1 MLNPKKMPTFAPLK
15 RREIRDGYGRM
26 AEWSNAA
33 VLKTVDLHGS
43 GGSNPSSS
51 ARIGSFLRSDFFFQV
66 AYTPGPARS
75 TDLFLVYS
83 VNTLTP
89 FAMARVL
96 SALLKFYLSLHT
108 TKTNGI
114 KMDKNKVTEFL
125 KHRVLER
132 FALGADAASQEEVN
146 SNIQKGIMIRG
157 TNLWVLIFA
166 IFIASLGLNTNSTA
180 VIIGA
185 MLISPLMGPII
196 GMGYSMGVYDFRL
209 LKESLRNFLIMI
221 VVSLA
226 TSALFFTLPL
236 ITTTQSELLARTQP
250 TTYDILIALFG
261 GLAGMVA
268 QTRKDR
274 TGTVIPGV
282 AIATAL
288 MPPLCTVGYGLA
300 TFQFRFMLGALY
312 LFTINSLFIA
322 LASFIVTRIM
332 KFKMI
337 GEIEEHRLKKLQNL
351 MILVI
356 VLVTLPSVLIAVSI
370 IQRSSF
376 EANYKK
382 FVDEAFNYDNTFVV
396 ESNCQFNPG
405 RKKQSVI
412 EVRLF
417 GEPLSDNVIN
427 NIRGQMSSV
436 YHLPNADLVVRQSN
450 QEGGGIAITALQS
463 NYTEML
469 NEKNRQISY
478 LQERLASLG
487 TADTLAVSS
496 MSRELGVFV
505 PDISDM
511 SMQRHISYNI
521 NGAATDTTYICII
534 SFRDDLEA
542 EPDMDLIK
550 HWLTNRTG
558 ASNIQILVK

>member
-1 MLNPKKMPTFAPLK
+1 
-15 RREIRDGYGRM
+15 
-26 AEWSNAA
+26 
-33 VLKTVDLHGS
+33 
-43 GGSNPSSS
+43 
-51 ARIGSFLRSDFFFQV
+51 
-66 AYTPGPARS
+66 
-75 TDLFLVYS
+75 
-83 VNTLTP
+83 
-89 FAMARVL
+89 
-96 SALLKFYLSLHT
+96 
-108 TKTNGI
+108 
-114 KMDKNKVTEFL
+114 MDKNSVMHFIRHK
-125 KHRVLER
+125 VLER
-132 FALGADAASQEEVN
+132 FALGADAATQEEVN
-146 SNIQKGIMIRG
+146 SNIQKGIMIKG
-157 TNLWVLIFA
+157 SNLWVLIFA

-196 GMGYSMGVYDFRL
+196 GMGYSMGVYDFAL

-221 VVSLA
+221 LVSLV
-226 TSALFFTLPL
+226 TSAIFFTLPL
-236 ITTTQSELLARTQP
+236 ITSTQSELLARTQP

-268 QTRKDR
+268 QTRKER

-322 LASFIVTRIM
+322 LASFIVTRVM
-332 KFKMI
+332 NYKMI
-337 GEIEEHRLKKLQNL
+337 GEIEEHRLKRLKNL
-351 MILVI
+351 MILIIVI
-356 VLVTLPSVLIAVSI
+356 ITLPSVLIAISI

-376 EANYKK
+376 EANYKN
-382 FVDEAFNYDNTFVV
+382 FVAEAFNYDNTFVV
-396 ESNCQFNPG
+396 ESTYQYNPG
-405 RKKQSVI
+405 LKKQSVI

-417 GEPLSDNVIN
+417 GEPLSDNVVN

-436 YHLPNADLVVRQSN
+436 YHLPKADLVVRQSN

-469 NEKNRQISY
+469 NEKNRQISR
-478 LQERLASLG
+478 LQEQLASIR

-496 MSRELGVFV
+496 MTRELGIFV

-511 SMQRHISYNI
+511 SLQRHISYNI
-521 NGAATDTTYICII
+521 DGAATDTAYICII
-534 SFRDDLEA
+534 SFREDMEA
-542 EPDMDLIK
+542 EPDIDLIK

-558 ASNIQILVK
+558 ASNIKILVK

>member
-1 MLNPKKMPTFAPLK
+1 
-15 RREIRDGYGRM
+15 
-26 AEWSNAA
+26 
-33 VLKTVDLHGS
+33 
-43 GGSNPSSS
+43 
-51 ARIGSFLRSDFFFQV
+51 
-66 AYTPGPARS
+66 
-75 TDLFLVYS
+75 
-83 VNTLTP
+83 
-89 FAMARVL
+89 
-96 SALLKFYLSLHT
+96 
-108 TKTNGI
+108 
-114 KMDKNKVTEFL
+114 MDKNKVIEFI

-146 SNIQKGIMIRG
+146 SNVHKGIMIKG

-196 GMGYSMGVYDFRL
+196 GMGYSMGVYDFNL

-221 VVSLA
+221 VVSLV
-226 TSALFFTLPL
+226 TSAIFFTLPL
-236 ITTTQSELLARTQP
+236 ISSTQSELLARTQP

-300 TFQFRFMLGALY
+300 TFQFKFMLGALY
-312 LFTINSLFIA
+312 LFTINSIFIA
-322 LASFIVTRIM
+322 LASFIVTRVM
-332 KFKMI
+332 KFQMI
-337 GEIEEHRLKKLQNL
+337 GELEPLKLKKLKSI
-351 MILVI
+351 MISII
-356 VLVTLPSVLIAVSI
+356 VLVTFPSILIAISI
-370 IQRSSF
+370 IQRSAF
-376 EANYKK
+376 EANYKH

-396 ESNCQFNPG
+396 ESSAQYKTG

-417 GEPLSDNVIN
+417 GEPLSENVVN

-436 YHLPNADLVVRQSN
+436 YHLPKVDLVVRQAN
-450 QEGGGIAITALQS
+450 QEDGGIAITALQS

-469 NEKNRQISY
+469 NEKNRQISR
-478 LQERLASLG
+478 LQEQLASVR

-496 MSRELGVFV
+496 MSRELGIFV
-505 PDISDM
+505 PEIKDM
-511 SMQRHISYNI
+511 SMQRHISYNT
-521 NGAATDTTYICII
+521 NGAATDTTYICIL
-534 SFRDDLEA
+534 SFVEDMET
-542 EPDMDLIK
+542 EPDMDLIR
-550 HWLTNRTG
+550 HWLNNRTG
-558 ASNIQILVK
+558 TNNIKILVK

>member
-1 MLNPKKMPTFAPLK
+1 
-15 RREIRDGYGRM
+15 
-26 AEWSNAA
+26 
-33 VLKTVDLHGS
+33 
-43 GGSNPSSS
+43 
-51 ARIGSFLRSDFFFQV
+51 
-66 AYTPGPARS
+66 
-75 TDLFLVYS
+75 
-83 VNTLTP
+83 
-89 FAMARVL
+89 
-96 SALLKFYLSLHT
+96 
-108 TKTNGI
+108 
-114 KMDKNKVTEFL
+114 MDKNKVTEFL

-146 SNIQKGIMIRG
+146 SNIHKGIMIRG

-196 GMGYSMGVYDFRL
+196 GMGYSMGVYDFNL
-209 LKESLRNFLIMI
+209 LKESLRNFLFMI
-221 VVSLA
+221 VVSLI
-226 TSALFFTLPL
+226 TSAIFFTLPL
-236 ITTTQSELLARTQP
+236 ITSTQSELLARTQP

-312 LFTINSLFIA
+312 LFTINSIFIA
-322 LASFIVTRIM
+322 LASFIVTRVM

-337 GEIEEHRLKKLQNL
+337 GELEPDKLKKLKRA
-351 MILVI
+351 MVAVI
-356 VLVTLPSVLIAVSI
+356 IIITLPSVLIAISI

-376 EANYKK
+376 ENNYRN
-382 FVDEAFNYDNTFVV
+382 FVDEAFKYDNTFVV
-396 ESNCQFNPG
+396 ESTYEYNANP
-405 RKKQSVI
+405 RKQSVI

-436 YHLPNADLVVRQSN
+436 YHLPKVDLVVRQSS
-450 QEGGGIAITALQS
+450 QEDGGIAITALQS
-463 NYTEML
+463 NYTQML
-469 NEKNRQISY
+469 NEKNLQISR
-478 LQERLASLG
+478 LQDKLSSIR

-496 MSRELGVFV
+496 MTRELGIFV
-505 PDISDM
+505 PEISDM

-521 NGAATDTTYICII
+521 DGAATDTSNICII
-534 SFRDDLEA
+534 KFAENMDK
-542 EPDMDLIK
+542 EPDMDLIR
-550 HWLTNRTG
+550 HWLRNRTG
-558 ASNIQILVK
+558 VSNIKILAE

>member
-1 MLNPKKMPTFAPLK
+1 MSKETIQGFLK
-15 RREIRDGYGRM
+15 
-26 AEWSNAA
+26 N
-33 VLKTVDLHGS
+33 
-43 GGSNPSSS
+43 
-51 ARIGSFLRSDFFFQV
+51 
-66 AYTPGPARS
+66 
-75 TDLFLVYS
+75 
-83 VNTLTP
+83 
-89 FAMARVL
+89 RVL
-96 SALLKFYLSLHT
+96 Q
-108 TKTNGI
+108 
-114 KMDKNKVTEFL
+114 
-125 KHRVLER
+125 R
-132 FALGADAASQEEVN
+132 FALGDDAASQEEVN
-146 SNIQKGIMIRG
+146 SNIHKGIMIRG

-196 GMGYSMGVYDFRL
+196 GMGYSMGVYDFTL

-221 VVSLA
+221 VVSLI
-226 TSALFFTLPL
+226 TSAVFFTLPL
-236 ITTTQSELLARTQP
+236 ISSTQSELLARTQP

-322 LASFIVTRIM
+322 LASFIVTSVM

-337 GEIEEHRLKKLQNL
+337 GELEPQKLKKLKSAMVL
-351 MILVI
+351 II
-356 VLVTLPSVLIAVSI
+356 ILVTLPSILIAVSI

-376 EANYKK
+376 DANYRH

-396 ESNCQFNPG
+396 ESSAEYNPG
-405 RKKQSVI
+405 RRKQSVI

-417 GEPLSDNVIN
+417 GEPLSENVIN
-427 NIRGQMSSV
+427 NIRSQMSSV
-436 YHLPNADLVVRQSN
+436 YHLPKVDLLVRQSN
-450 QEGGGIAITALQS
+450 QEGGGIAISALQS
-463 NYTEML
+463 NYSEML
-469 NEKNRQISY
+469 TEKNRQISH
-478 LQERLASLG
+478 LQEQLSSIRM
-487 TADTLAVSS
+487 ADTLAVGN
-496 MSRELGVFV
+496 MTRELGIFV
-505 PDISDM
+505 PELSDM
-511 SMQRHISYNI
+511 SLSRHISYNTE
-521 NGAATDTTYICII
+521 GAPTDTVYLCIL
-534 SFRDDLEA
+534 SFKEGT
-542 EPDMDLIK
+542 EPDIDLIR

-558 ASNIQILVK
+558 TSNIRIMAE

>member
-1 MLNPKKMPTFAPLK
+1 
-15 RREIRDGYGRM
+15 
-26 AEWSNAA
+26 
-33 VLKTVDLHGS
+33 
-43 GGSNPSSS
+43 
-51 ARIGSFLRSDFFFQV
+51 
-66 AYTPGPARS
+66 
-75 TDLFLVYS
+75 
-83 VNTLTP
+83 
-89 FAMARVL
+89 
-96 SALLKFYLSLHT
+96 
-108 TKTNGI
+108 
-114 KMDKNKVTEFL
+114 MDKNKVIDFV
-125 KHRVLER
+125 KNRVLER

-146 SNIQKGIMIRG
+146 SNVHKGIMIRG

-196 GMGYSMGVYDFRL
+196 GMGYSMGVYDFNL

-221 VVSLA
+221 VVSLV
-226 TSALFFTLPL
+226 TSAIFFTLPL
-236 ITTTQSELLARTQP
+236 ISSTQSELLARTQP

-300 TFQFRFMLGALY
+300 TFQFKFMVGALY
-312 LFTINSLFIA
+312 LFTINSIFIA
-322 LASFIVTRIM
+322 LASFIVTRVM
-332 KFKMI
+332 KFQMI
-337 GEIEEHRLKKLQNL
+337 GELEPLKLKKLKSI
-351 MILVI
+351 MISII
-356 VLVTLPSVLIAVSI
+356 VLVTFPSILIAISI
-370 IQRSSF
+370 IQRSAF
-376 EANYKK
+376 EANYKH

-396 ESNCQFNPG
+396 ESSAQYKTG

-417 GEPLSDNVIN
+417 GEPLSENVVN

-436 YHLPNADLVVRQSN
+436 YHLPKVDLVVRQAN
-450 QEGGGIAITALQS
+450 QEDGGIAITALQS

-469 NEKNRQISY
+469 NEKNRQISR
-478 LQERLASLG
+478 LQEQLSSVR

-496 MSRELGVFV
+496 MTREIGIFV
-505 PDISDM
+505 PEIKDM
-511 SMQRHISYNI
+511 SMQRHISYNT
-521 NGAATDTTYICII
+521 NGAATDTTYICIL
-534 SFRDDLEA
+534 SFVEDMET
-542 EPDMDLIK
+542 EPDMDLIR
-550 HWLTNRTG
+550 HWLNNRTG
-558 ASNIQILVK
+558 TNNIKILVK

>member
-1 MLNPKKMPTFAPLK
+1 
-15 RREIRDGYGRM
+15 
-26 AEWSNAA
+26 
-33 VLKTVDLHGS
+33 
-43 GGSNPSSS
+43 
-51 ARIGSFLRSDFFFQV
+51 
-66 AYTPGPARS
+66 
-75 TDLFLVYS
+75 
-83 VNTLTP
+83 
-89 FAMARVL
+89 
-96 SALLKFYLSLHT
+96 
-108 TKTNGI
+108 
-114 KMDKNKVTEFL
+114 MDKNKVTEFL

-132 FALGADAASQEEVN
+132 FALGADAASQEEIN
-146 SNIQKGIMIRG
+146 SNIRKGITIRG

-196 GMGYSMGVYDFRL
+196 GMGYSMGVYDFNL
-209 LKESLRNFLIMI
+209 LKESLRNFLFMI
-221 VVSLA
+221 VVSLI
-226 TSALFFTLPL
+226 TSAIFFTLPL
-236 ITTTQSELLARTQP
+236 ITSTQSELLARTQP

-312 LFTINSLFIA
+312 LFTINSIFIA
-322 LASFIVTRIM
+322 LASFIVTRVM

-337 GEIEEHRLKKLQNL
+337 GELEPEKLKKLKRA
-351 MILVI
+351 MVAVI
-356 VLVTLPSVLIAVSI
+356 IIVTLPSVLIAISI

-376 EANYKK
+376 ENNYRN
-382 FVDEAFNYDNTFVV
+382 FVDEAFKYDNTFVV
-396 ESNCQFNPG
+396 ESTYEYNANP
-405 RKKQSVI
+405 RKQSVI

-417 GEPLSDNVIN
+417 GEPLSENIIN

-436 YHLPNADLVVRQSN
+436 YHLPKVDLVVRQSN
-450 QEGGGIAITALQS
+450 QEDGGIAITALQS

-469 NEKNRQISY
+469 NEKHRQISH
-478 LQERLASLG
+478 LQEQLSSLR

-496 MSRELGVFV
+496 MTRELGIFV
-505 PDISDM
+505 PEINDM
-511 SMQRHISYNI
+511 SLQRHISYNTD
-521 NGAATDTTYICII
+521 GAATDTAYICII
-534 SFRDDLEA
+534 SFRDETDIQ
-542 EPDMDLIK
+542 PKIDLIK
-550 HWLTNRTG
+550 DWLTKRAG
-558 ASNIQILVK
+558 ATNINILVK

>member
-1 MLNPKKMPTFAPLK
+1 
-15 RREIRDGYGRM
+15 
-26 AEWSNAA
+26 
-33 VLKTVDLHGS
+33 
-43 GGSNPSSS
+43 
-51 ARIGSFLRSDFFFQV
+51 
-66 AYTPGPARS
+66 
-75 TDLFLVYS
+75 
-83 VNTLTP
+83 
-89 FAMARVL
+89 
-96 SALLKFYLSLHT
+96 
-108 TKTNGI
+108 
-114 KMDKNKVTEFL
+114 MDKNKVTEFL

-196 GMGYSMGVYDFRL
+196 GMGYSMGVYDFNL
-209 LKESLRNFLIMI
+209 LKESLRNFLFMI
-221 VVSLA
+221 VVSLI
-226 TSALFFTLPL
+226 TSAVFFTLPL
-236 ITTTQSELLARTQP
+236 ITSTQSELLARTQP

-312 LFTINSLFIA
+312 LFTINSIFIA
-322 LASFIVTRIM
+322 LASFIVTRVM

-337 GEIEEHRLKKLQNL
+337 GELEPDKLNKLKRA
-351 MILVI
+351 MVAVI
-356 VLVTLPSVLIAVSI
+356 IIVTLPSVLIAISI
-370 IQRSSF
+370 IQRSAF
-376 EANYKK
+376 EANYRN
-382 FVDEAFNYDNTFVV
+382 FVDEAFKYDNTFVV
-396 ESNCQFNPG
+396 ESKYEYNANP
-405 RKKQSVI
+405 RKQSVI

-417 GEPLSDNVIN
+417 GEPLSENVIN

-436 YHLPNADLVVRQSN
+436 YHLPKVDLVVRQSN
-450 QEGGGIAITALQS
+450 QEDGGIAITALQS

-469 NEKNRQISY
+469 NEKNRQISH
-478 LQERLASLG
+478 LQEQLSSLR

-496 MSRELGVFV
+496 MTRELGIFV
-505 PDISDM
+505 PEINDM
-511 SMQRHISYNI
+511 SLQRHISYNTD
-521 NGAATDTTYICII
+521 GAATDTAYICII
-534 SFRDDLEA
+534 SFRDETDIQ
-542 EPDMDLIK
+542 PKIDLIK
-550 HWLTNRTG
+550 DWLTKRAG
-558 ASNIQILVK
+558 ATNINILVK

>member
-1 MLNPKKMPTFAPLK
+1 
-15 RREIRDGYGRM
+15 
-26 AEWSNAA
+26 
-33 VLKTVDLHGS
+33 
-43 GGSNPSSS
+43 
-51 ARIGSFLRSDFFFQV
+51 
-66 AYTPGPARS
+66 
-75 TDLFLVYS
+75 
-83 VNTLTP
+83 
-89 FAMARVL
+89 
-96 SALLKFYLSLHT
+96 
-108 TKTNGI
+108 
-114 KMDKNKVTEFL
+114 MDKNKVTEFL
-125 KHRVLER
+125 KHRVLDR

-146 SNIQKGIMIRG
+146 SNIHKGIMIRG

-196 GMGYSMGVYDFRL
+196 GMGYSMGVYDFNL
-209 LKESLRNFLIMI
+209 LKESLRNFLFMI
-221 VVSLA
+221 VVSLI
-226 TSALFFTLPL
+226 TSAVFFTLPL
-236 ITTTQSELLARTQP
+236 ITSTQSELLARTQP

-312 LFTINSLFIA
+312 LFTINSIFIA
-322 LASFIVTRIM
+322 LASFIVTRVM

-337 GEIEEHRLKKLQNL
+337 GELEPEKLKKLKRA
-351 MILVI
+351 MVAVI
-356 VLVTLPSVLIAVSI
+356 IIVTLPSVLIAISI

-376 EANYKK
+376 ENNYRN
-382 FVDEAFNYDNTFVV
+382 FVDEAFKYDNTFVV
-396 ESNCQFNPG
+396 ESTYEYNANP
-405 RKKQSVI
+405 RKQSVI

-417 GEPLSDNVIN
+417 GEPLSENVIN

-436 YHLPNADLVVRQSN
+436 YHLPKVDLVVRQSN
-450 QEGGGIAITALQS
+450 QEDGGIAITALQS

-469 NEKNRQISY
+469 NEKNRQISH
-478 LQERLASLG
+478 LQEQLSSLR

-496 MSRELGVFV
+496 MTRELGIFV
-505 PDISDM
+505 PEINDM
-511 SMQRHISYNI
+511 SLQRHISYNTD
-521 NGAATDTTYICII
+521 GAATDTAYICII
-534 SFRDDLEA
+534 SFRDETDIQ
-542 EPDMDLIK
+542 PKIDLIK
-550 HWLTNRTG
+550 DWLTKRAG
-558 ASNIQILVK
+558 ATNINILVK

>member
-1 MLNPKKMPTFAPLK
+1 
-15 RREIRDGYGRM
+15 
-26 AEWSNAA
+26 
-33 VLKTVDLHGS
+33 
-43 GGSNPSSS
+43 
-51 ARIGSFLRSDFFFQV
+51 
-66 AYTPGPARS
+66 
-75 TDLFLVYS
+75 
-83 VNTLTP
+83 
-89 FAMARVL
+89 
-96 SALLKFYLSLHT
+96 
-108 TKTNGI
+108 
-114 KMDKNKVTEFL
+114 MDKNKVTEFL

-196 GMGYSMGVYDFRL
+196 GMGYSMGVYDFNL
-209 LKESLRNFLIMI
+209 LKESLRNFMFMI
-221 VVSLA
+221 VVSLI
-226 TSALFFTLPL
+226 TSAIFFTLPL
-236 ITTTQSELLARTQP
+236 ISSTQSELLARTQP

-300 TFQFRFMLGALY
+300 TLQFRFMLGALY
-312 LFTINSLFIA
+312 LFTINSIFIA
-322 LASFIVTRIM
+322 LASFIVTRVM
-332 KFKMI
+332 NFKMI
-337 GEIEEHRLKKLQNL
+337 GELEPGKLKKLKRA
-351 MILVI
+351 MVAVI
-356 VLVTLPSVLIAVSI
+356 IIVTLPSVLIAISI
-370 IQRSSF
+370 IQRSAF
-376 EANYKK
+376 EANYRN
-382 FVDEAFNYDNTFVV
+382 FVDEAFKYDNTFVV
-396 ESNCQFNPG
+396 ESKYEYNANP
-405 RKKQSVI
+405 RKQSLI

-436 YHLPNADLVVRQSN
+436 YHLPKVDLVVRQSS
-450 QEGGGIAITALQS
+450 QEDGGIAITALQS

-469 NEKNRQISY
+469 NEKNRQISH
-478 LQERLASLG
+478 LQEQLSSIR

-496 MSRELGVFV
+496 MTRELGIFV
-505 PDISDM
+505 PEINDM
-511 SMQRHISYNI
+511 SLQRHISYNTD
-521 NGAATDTTYICII
+521 GAATDTAYICII
-534 SFRDDLEA
+534 SFQDDTDIQ
-542 EPDMDLIK
+542 PKIDLIK
-550 HWLTNRTG
+550 DWLTKRAG
-558 ASNIQILVK
+558 ATNINILVK

>member
-1 MLNPKKMPTFAPLK
+1 
-15 RREIRDGYGRM
+15 
-26 AEWSNAA
+26 
-33 VLKTVDLHGS
+33 
-43 GGSNPSSS
+43 
-51 ARIGSFLRSDFFFQV
+51 
-66 AYTPGPARS
+66 
-75 TDLFLVYS
+75 
-83 VNTLTP
+83 
-89 FAMARVL
+89 
-96 SALLKFYLSLHT
+96 
-108 TKTNGI
+108 
-114 KMDKNKVTEFL
+114 MDNKVTDFI

-132 FALGADAASQEEVN
+132 FALGDDAASQEEVN
-146 SNIQKGIMIRG
+146 SNVKKGIMIKG
-157 TNLWVLIFA
+157 SNLWVLIFA

-196 GMGYSMGVYDFRL
+196 GMGYSMGVYDFAL

-221 VVSLA
+221 LVSLV
-226 TSALFFTLPL
+226 TSAIFFTLPL
-236 ITTTQSELLARTQP
+236 ITSTQSELLARTQP

-268 QTRKDR
+268 QTRKER

-322 LASFIVTRIM
+322 LASFIVTRVM
-332 KFKMI
+332 NYKMI
-337 GEIEEHRLKKLQNL
+337 GEIEEHRLKRLKNL
-351 MILVI
+351 MVLIIVI
-356 VLVTLPSVLIAVSI
+356 ITLPSVLIAISI

-376 EANYKK
+376 EANYKN
-382 FVDEAFNYDNTFVV
+382 FVAEAFNYDNTFVV
-396 ESNCQFNPG
+396 ESTYQYNPG
-405 RKKQSVI
+405 IKKQSVI

-417 GEPLSDNVIN
+417 GEPLSENVIN

-436 YHLPNADLVVRQSN
+436 YHLPKADLVVRQSN

-469 NEKNRQISY
+469 NEKNRQISR
-478 LQERLASLG
+478 LQEQLSSIR

-496 MSRELGVFV
+496 MTRELGIFV

-511 SMQRHISYNI
+511 SLQRHISYNI
-521 NGAATDTTYICII
+521 DGVATDTTYICII
-534 SFRDDLEA
+534 SFRNDMEA
-542 EPDMDLIK
+542 EPDIDLIR
-550 HWLTNRTG
+550 HWLHNRTG
-558 ASNIQILVK
+558 AGNIRILVE

>member
-1 MLNPKKMPTFAPLK
+1 
-15 RREIRDGYGRM
+15 
-26 AEWSNAA
+26 
-33 VLKTVDLHGS
+33 
-43 GGSNPSSS
+43 
-51 ARIGSFLRSDFFFQV
+51 
-66 AYTPGPARS
+66 
-75 TDLFLVYS
+75 
-83 VNTLTP
+83 
-89 FAMARVL
+89 
-96 SALLKFYLSLHT
+96 
-108 TKTNGI
+108 
-114 KMDKNKVTEFL
+114 MDKNKVTEFL

-146 SNIQKGIMIRG
+146 SNIHKGIMIRG

-196 GMGYSMGVYDFRL
+196 GMGYSMGVYDFNL
-209 LKESLRNFLIMI
+209 LKESLRNFLFMI
-221 VVSLA
+221 VVSLI
-226 TSALFFTLPL
+226 TSAVFFTLPL
-236 ITTTQSELLARTQP
+236 ITSTQSELLARTQP

-312 LFTINSLFIA
+312 LFTINSIFIA
-322 LASFIVTRIM
+322 LASFIVTRVM
-332 KFKMI
+332 NFKMI
-337 GEIEEHRLKKLQNL
+337 GELEPDKLKKLKRA
-351 MILVI
+351 MVAVI
-356 VLVTLPSVLIAVSI
+356 
-370 IQRSSF
+370 
-376 EANYKK
+376 K
-382 FVDEAFNYDNTFVV
+382 AFKYDNTFVV
-396 ESNCQFNPG
+396 ESKYEYNANP
-405 RKKQSVI
+405 RKQSVI

-436 YHLPNADLVVRQSN
+436 YHLPKVDLVVRQSN
-450 QEGGGIAITALQS
+450 QEDGGIAITALQS

-469 NEKNRQISY
+469 NEKNRQISH
-478 LQERLASLG
+478 LQEQLSSIR

-496 MSRELGVFV
+496 MTRELGIFV
-505 PDISDM
+505 PEINDM
-511 SMQRHISYNI
+511 SLQRHISYNTD
-521 NGAATDTTYICII
+521 GAATDTAYICII
-534 SFRDDLEA
+534 SFRDGTDIQ
-542 EPDMDLIK
+542 PKIDLIK
-550 HWLTNRTG
+550 DWLTKRAG
-558 ASNIQILVK
+558 ATNINILVK

>member
-1 MLNPKKMPTFAPLK
+1 
-15 RREIRDGYGRM
+15 
-26 AEWSNAA
+26 
-33 VLKTVDLHGS
+33 
-43 GGSNPSSS
+43 
-51 ARIGSFLRSDFFFQV
+51 
-66 AYTPGPARS
+66 
-75 TDLFLVYS
+75 
-83 VNTLTP
+83 
-89 FAMARVL
+89 
-96 SALLKFYLSLHT
+96 
-108 TKTNGI
+108 
-114 KMDKNKVTEFL
+114 MDKNKVLNFV
-125 KHRVLER
+125 KHRILER
-132 FALGADAASQEEVN
+132 FALGDDAATQEEVN
-146 SNIQKGIMIRG
+146 SNVQKGIMIRG

-196 GMGYSMGVYDFRL
+196 GMGYSMGVYDFAL

-221 VVSLA
+221 VVSLV
-226 TSALFFTLPL
+226 TSAIFFTLPL
-236 ITTTQSELLARTQP
+236 ITSTQSELLARTQP

-322 LASFIVTRIM
+322 LASFIVTRVM
-332 KFKMI
+332 KFQQV
-337 GEIEEHRLKKLQNL
+337 GELEPVKLRKLKNL
-351 MILVI
+351 MIFII
-356 VLVTLPSVLIAVSI
+356 VLVTFPSILIAISI
-370 IQRSSF
+370 IHRSAF
-376 EANYKK
+376 EANSKH
-382 FVDEAFNYDNTFVV
+382 FVEEAFNYENTFVV
-396 ESNCQFNPG
+396 ESSAQYNPG
-405 RKKQSVI
+405 RKKQSTI

-427 NIRGQMSSV
+427 NIRAQMSSV
-436 YHLPNADLVVRQSN
+436 YHLPKVDLVVRQSK
-450 QEGGGIAITALQS
+450 QDGGGVAITALQS

-478 LQERLASLG
+478 LQEQLASIR

-496 MSRELGVFV
+496 MTRELGIFV
-505 PDISDM
+505 PEISDM
-511 SMQRHISYNI
+511 SMQRHISYNPD
-521 NGAATDTTYICII
+521 GVATDTSYICII
-534 SFRDDLEA
+534 SFRDNLEA
-542 EPDMDLIK
+542 EPDMDLIH

-558 ASNIQILVK
+558 AENIKILVK

>member
-1 MLNPKKMPTFAPLK
+1 MSKETIQGFLK
-15 RREIRDGYGRM
+15 
-26 AEWSNAA
+26 N
-33 VLKTVDLHGS
+33 
-43 GGSNPSSS
+43 
-51 ARIGSFLRSDFFFQV
+51 
-66 AYTPGPARS
+66 
-75 TDLFLVYS
+75 
-83 VNTLTP
+83 
-89 FAMARVL
+89 RVL
-96 SALLKFYLSLHT
+96 H
-108 TKTNGI
+108 
-114 KMDKNKVTEFL
+114 
-125 KHRVLER
+125 R

-146 SNIQKGIMIRG
+146 SNIHKGIMIRG

-196 GMGYSMGVYDFRL
+196 GMGYSMGVYDFTL

-221 VVSLA
+221 VVSLI
-226 TSALFFTLPL
+226 TSAIFFTLPL
-236 ITTTQSELLARTQP
+236 ISSTQSELLARTQP

-312 LFTINSLFIA
+312 LFTINSIFIA
-322 LASFIVTRIM
+322 LASFIVTRVM

-337 GEIEEHRLKKLQNL
+337 GELEPQKLKKLKRAMVL
-351 MILVI
+351 II
-356 VLVTLPSVLIAVSI
+356 ILVTLPSIIIAVSI

-376 EANYKK
+376 DANYRH

-396 ESNCQFNPG
+396 ESSAEYNPG
-405 RKKQSVI
+405 RRKQSVI

-417 GEPLSDNVIN
+417 GEPLSENVIN
-427 NIRGQMSSV
+427 NIRSQMSSV
-436 YHLPNADLVVRQSN
+436 YHLPKADLLVRQSN
-450 QEGGGIAITALQS
+450 QEGGGIAISALQS
-463 NYTEML
+463 NYSEML
-469 NEKNRQISY
+469 NEKNRQISH
-478 LQERLASLG
+478 LQEQLSSIRM
-487 TADTLAVSS
+487 ADTLAVSN
-496 MSRELGVFV
+496 MTRELGIFV
-505 PDISDM
+505 PELNEM
-511 SMQRHISYNI
+511 SLSRHVSYNAE
-521 NGAATDTTYICII
+521 GTPTDTVYICTL
-534 SFRDDLEA
+534 SFQEGS
-542 EPDMDLIK
+542 EPDIDLIR

-558 ASNIQILVK
+558 TSNIRILAE

>member
-1 MLNPKKMPTFAPLK
+1 
-15 RREIRDGYGRM
+15 
-26 AEWSNAA
+26 
-33 VLKTVDLHGS
+33 
-43 GGSNPSSS
+43 
-51 ARIGSFLRSDFFFQV
+51 
-66 AYTPGPARS
+66 
-75 TDLFLVYS
+75 
-83 VNTLTP
+83 
-89 FAMARVL
+89 
-96 SALLKFYLSLHT
+96 
-108 TKTNGI
+108 
-114 KMDKNKVTEFL
+114 MDKNSVMHFI

-146 SNIQKGIMIRG
+146 SNVQKGIMIKG

-196 GMGYSMGVYDFRL
+196 GMGYSMGVYDFNL
-209 LKESLRNFLIMI
+209 LKESFRNFLIMI
-221 VVSLA
+221 VVSLV
-226 TSALFFTLPL
+226 TSAVFFTLPL
-236 ITTTQSELLARTQP
+236 ISATQSELLARTQP
-250 TTYDILIALFG
+250 TTSDMLIALFG

-312 LFTINSLFIA
+312 LFTINSIFIA

-337 GEIEEHRLKKLQNL
+337 GELEPIQLKKLKSA
-351 MILVI
+351 MVAVI
-356 VLVTLPSVLIAVSI
+356 VIVTLPSILIAISI

-376 EANYKK
+376 EANYRH

-396 ESNCQFNPG
+396 ESTSQYNPG
-405 RKKQSVI
+405 RKKQSAI

-417 GEPLSDNVIN
+417 GEPLPESVIN
-427 NIRGQMSSV
+427 NIRGQMSTV
-436 YHLPNADLVVRQSN
+436 YHLPKVDLVVRQSN

-469 NEKNRQISY
+469 SEKNRQISR
-478 LQERLASLG
+478 LQEQLASIRM
-487 TADTLAVSS
+487 ADTLAVGN
-496 MSRELGVFV
+496 MTRELGIFV
-505 PDISDM
+505 PQVKDM
-511 SMQRHISYNI
+511 SLSRHISYNI
-521 NGAATDTTYICII
+521 DGMPTDTSYICIL
-534 SFRDDLEA
+534 SFQEES
-542 EPDMDLIK
+542 EPDMDLIR

-558 ASNIQILVK
+558 TNDINILIK